1 MFWSR
6 CSTFIQPTLVGDDL
20 VPGPPLRLRLRRRG
34 DAHEKQMGVPDGART
49 RCAFGDS
56 HLALP
61 RPTGGGGLCSYA
73 CGALTCLI
81 GTGRS
86 ITWPRAA
93 ARHGRSTGS
102 SLLDNQIRSARL
114 VCPDSLPLD
123 RITASPPARRRWRA
137 PSRLLAYRQHR
148 VRDGCALTCH
158 PRSTGR
164 NRPTRCSSAVG
175 PWAARAIG
183 SLWL

>member
-1 MFWSR
+1 MCRIFWSSY
-6 CSTFIQPTLVGDDL
+6 STFILPTLVGDDL
-20 VPGPPLRLRLRRRG
+20 VPTPGPPFFDRPMKANGSLP
-34 DAHEKQMGVPDGART
+34 AAQSHSAPTE
-49 RCAFGDS
+49 DS

-81 GTGRS
+81 GSLTCLMGTGRS

-114 VCPDSLPLD
+114 VCPDSFPF
-123 RITASPPARRRWRA
+123 RHNPSVHGQSAYGIITA
-137 PSRLLAYRQHR
+137 RQ
-148 VRDGCALTCH
+148 CQ
-158 PRSTGR
+158 
-164 NRPTRCSSAVG
+164 
-175 PWAARAIG
+175 
-183 SLWL
+183 